1 MKRTAEGTNP
11 YCCQRRLSSHEGIRP
26 IGSRINLYRTWLDQ
40 YELEVYLLMKL
51 LCLSYKCHEV
61 L

>member
-1 MKRTAEGTNP
+1 MMTH
-11 YCCQRRLSSHEGIRP
+11 QRLSSHEGIRP
-26 IGSRINLYRTWLDQ
+26 MGSRINLYRSWLDQ